1 MKRTVPLLSFAIF
14 FAFIIAACG
23 TSPKSTVLPTSPSS
37 DTANVSLS
45 ISDAPPAGV
54 TILRFQIEVMT
65 ASLQPASSSQSAVS
79 MLMNPQ
85 EVELIHLQTESAF
98 LVNLNVPQGTYNG
111 LSATFANPQM
121 TIFNETGGTLT
132 VGTQTCNNNSVC
144 NLTPSLNESTV
155 TVQQPTSP
163 FPITLAASSPLA
175 LILHFDVN
183 DSVQNDLSVTP
194 TISLKE
200 IPPPP
205 TGPFQQFHVIGTVTG
220 TPSSPDFTLQ
230 TSFGN
235 QTLTI
240 ETNSSTQYNFGTSC
254 PAENFSCIA
263 TGQLLK
269 VKISLMAGGVL
280 IATDIELFS
289 PPTMPSFEGI
299 VTATNASQNQFQVV
313 LFWMDDPRHQFGQMG
328 AGFGITIQPTA
339 SATFAIDSDSI
350 TLPSGLSFASVQDIM
365 VGQVVL
371 FQPSPPVSTGAMG
384 QFIISAASV
393 TLEPSEITGKVSAV
407 NASATPP
414 NFVLGNLPWL
424 FTKASIT
431 SLTIEPVT
439 GTVYDNI
446 SGLTAINVNDS
457 VSVGGLLFNTA
468 SGPVV
473 IAERVY
479 DRTAANTQ

>member
-1 MKRTVPLLSFAIF
+1 MKRTFPLVSLVIF
-14 FAFIIAACG
+14 LTFVLASCG
-23 TSPKSTVLPTSPSS
+23 TSPKTTVVPTSPSS
-37 DTANVSLS
+37 ATTNVSLS

-54 TILRFQIEVMT
+54 TILRFQIQVMT
-65 ASLQPASSSQSAVS
+65 ASLQPASTSQSAVS
-79 MLMNPQ
+79 MLTNPQ
-85 EVELIHLQTESAF
+85 EVELMHLQTESAF

-144 NLTPSLNESTV
+144 DLTPSLNQSTV
-155 TVQQPTSP
+155 TVMQPTSP
-163 FPITLAASSPLA
+163 FPITLAANSPVA
-175 LILHFDVN
+175 LLLHFDVN

-200 IPPPP
+200 IPPPL
-205 TGPFQQFHVIGTVTG
+205 TGPFQQFHVVGTVSGIT
-220 TPSSPDFTLQ
+220 SPDFTLQ
-230 TSFGN
+230 TAFGN
-235 QTLTI
+235 QTLTV

-254 PAENFSCIA
+254 TAENFSCIA

-269 VKISLMAGGVL
+269 VKVGLMAGGVL
-280 IATDIELFS
+280 VATEVELFS
-289 PPTMPSFEGI
+289 PPSMPSFEGI
-299 VTATNASQNQFQVV
+299 VTAANASQNQFQVV

-339 SATFAIDSDSI
+339 SAMFAIDSDGI
-350 TLPSGLSFASVQDIM
+350 TLPTGLSFASVQDIM

-371 FQPSPPVSTGAMG
+371 FQPSPPISMGPMG
-384 QFIISAASV
+384 QFTISADSI
-393 TLEPSEITGKVSAV
+393 TLEPSEVTGKVSAV
-407 NASATPP
+407 NSSATPP
-414 NFVLGNLPWL
+414 NLVLGNLPPL

-431 SLTIEPVT
+431 SLPVEPVT
-439 GTVYDNI
+439 GTVFDNI

-473 IAERVY
+473 IAERIY